1 MSSDDQ
7 GVLFFGASEDTSDI
21 IASVPGWTANRQW
34 DKYEEQASA
43 HIELV
48 ANDYYF
54 LKAVGSEGG
63 GGDNLAVGVQLPT
76 GELVAPITVENY
88 LFTSSDLV
96 VAIPLVPAVPPQEGG
111 RACRSDGRCSID
123 ECMQGM
129 IQQVTRAC
137 CPDPALCPDGA
148 PSTCNE
154 RCSAAFT
161 EMYEACP

>member
-1 MSSDDQ
+1 M
-7 GVLFFGASEDTSDI
+7 
-21 IASVPGWTANRQW
+21 
-34 DKYEEQASA
+34 
-43 HIELV
+43 

-54 LKAVGSEGG
+54 VKAIGSEGG

-96 VAIPLVPAVPPQEGG
+96 VAIPLVPSLPPHGGG
-111 RACRSDGRCSID
+111 RECHSDGRCSID

-137 CPDPALCPDGA
+137 CPDPALCPEGA
-148 PSTCNE
+148 PTTCTQS
-154 RCSAAFT
+154 CSAAFT
-161 EMYEACP
+161 EMYEACPYVH